1 VSADHRELRRKRV
14 QQRTTFARAWLTT
27 AIGTLSALAMS
38 LPSQA
43 ARRRV
48 IRLARELGYDHR
60 PPAPTLPRLEVE
72 SVLRDVRV
80 SVRSPVAA
88 DGNVTLLEL
97 IVLNNLVAARRPRRL
112 FEIGTY
118 DGRTTV
124 NLAANAP
131 AEAVVYTLDLPAGTS
146 PMLAVHDD
154 DLPFIERS
162 RQTRGERFRGSPEAG
177 KIRQLEG
184 DSATLDYSQ
193 YAGSIDFIFVD
204 GSHSFDYVHSDSQ
217 AAIQMAAPGAL
228 IAWHDYGVWPDVTR
242 ALNELPVLD
251 ARFNGMRHV
260 NGTALAI
267 LEI

>member
-1 VSADHRELRRKRV
+1 MSAFHRELRRERV
-14 QQRTTFARAWLTT
+14 RQPTTFAGAWLTT
-27 AIGTLSALAMS
+27 AIGTVSALAMS

-60 PPAPTLPRLEVE
+60 PPAPTLLRIEVE
-72 SVLRDVRV
+72 SVLRDVPV

-88 DGNVTLLEL
+88 DGNITLLEL
-97 IVLNNLVAARRPRRL
+97 IVLNNLVAARRPQRL
-112 FEIGTY
+112 FEIGTF
-118 DGRTTV
+118 DGRTAV

-131 AEAVVYTLDLPAGTS
+131 ADAVVYTLDLPVGTS
-146 PMLAVHDD
+146 PMLAVHGDD
-154 DLPFIERS
+154 YPFIERS
-162 RQTRGERFRGSPEAG
+162 RLARGERFRGATEAE

-184 DSATLDYSQ
+184 DSATLDYSP

-204 GSHSFDYVHSDSQ
+204 GSHSYDYVLSDSR
-217 AAIQMAAPGAL
+217 AAIQMAAPGA
-228 IAWHDYGVWPDVTR
+228 IIVWHDYGEWPDVTR
-242 ALNELPVLD
+242 ALNELPMLD
-251 ARFNGMRHV
+251 ARFNRMRHV